1 MTPFARS
8 PIHARPPRRRRR
20 HGIFLTDAM
29 IGFAITA
36 VLALALVTA
45 ITKARRAET
54 RLDEGAAAMR
64 IARRA
69 MADLRQGKPLAKI
82 TDDAETEIKVTPLD
96 GGAKP
101 ANQTWASVSVT
112 YHGRS
117 ASLVGLVPAKGVAR

>member
-1 MTPFARS
+1 MTPFARL

-69 MADLRQGKPLAKI
+69 MADLRQGKPPPNV
-82 TDDAETEIKVTPLD
+82 DDADTEIKVTTLT
-96 GGAKP
+96 GGAKATDQIW
-101 ANQTWASVSVT
+101 ANVTVT
-112 YHGRS
+112 YHGRG
-117 ASLVGLVPAKGVAR
+117 ASLVGLVPVKGVAR

>member
-1 MTPFARS
+1 MTPFARL
-8 PIHARPPRRRRR
+8 PIHARPPRRHRR

-36 VLALALVTA
+36 ALALALVTA

-69 MADLRQGKPLAKI
+69 MADLRQGKPQAKA
-82 TDDAETEIKVTPLD
+82 DDADTEIKVTTLT
-96 GGAKP
+96 GGAK
-101 ANQTWASVSVT
+101 ATEQIWASVTVT
-112 YHGRS
+112 CHGRS